1 MREYN
6 IKKAKHIILSTI
18 LITICLFNLN
28 IQAETEI
35 LYGDT
40 NADDLVDVRDTTS
53 IQRYTGGQI
62 KTLPEIEG
70 KEIVDPTNPSTI
82 TEPEAD
88 PTTPTTNGS
97 IDKEEVVND
106 PDTLA
111 KIPIIIS
118 IVSITLI
125 AVWGA
130 ITSIVVL
137 KKQDNKKVDL

>member
-1 MREYN
+1 MV
-6 IKKAKHIILSTI
+6 KLSDRQ
-18 LITICLFNLN
+18 LAL
-28 IQAETEI
+28 A
-35 LYGDT
+35 DV

-88 PTTPTTNGS
+88 PTTPATNGS
-97 IDKEEVVND
+97 TDKEEVVNV

-125 AVWGA
+125 AVGGA
-130 ITSIVVL
+130 ITSIVV
-137 KKQDNKKVDL
+137 